1 MENRSFTALWNRYL
15 YYGLVFVLSLITL
28 FAVPML
34 GSEAGLQ
41 WRVPNT
47 AVGWIVWTVSNLC
60 ASTLNVL
67 MFHSFIK
74 QAKVNVQDD
83 PNYQEANRLLLENE
97 IEDAEVPLSPRA
109 WHGKQYR
116 NKGISLFV
124 FTLLGT
130 IGLGQAILTFDGAKF
145 LSQVIVLLMGL
156 IFGVMQMKSTE
167 DYWTNEYLAYAKM
180 KVQEKEELEEKAQ
193 TTSYIEQTSI
203 TTIERT
209 RELPLEKGE

>member
-1 MENRSFTALWNRYL
+1 MLNWNRYL
-15 YYGLVFVLSLITL
+15 YYGIIFVLSIITL

-41 WRVPNT
+41 WNIPNT
-47 AVGWIVWTVSNLC
+47 AVGWIVWTISNIS

-74 QAKVNVQDD
+74 QGKLNIMEH
-83 PNYQEANRLLLENE
+83 PKYLEARKILEENN
-97 IEDAEVPLSPRA
+97 ISKPTVPLSPEQ
-109 WHGKQYR
+109 WHAKQYK

-145 LSQVIVLLMGL
+145 LSQIIVLVMGL
-156 IFGVMQMKSTE
+156 VFGIMQMKSTE
-167 DYWTNEYLAYAKM
+167 EYWTVEYLEFAKHHL
-180 KVQEKEELEEKAQ
+180 KIKKEKERNNV
-193 TTSYIEQTSI
+193 SI
-203 TTIERT
+203 Q
-209 RELPLEKGE
+209 